1 MTKYVRYKF
10 KNLISYGILDDVSIR
25 EISSSPFGEYN
36 LTGIEVSVSDVRLL
50 APVSPSKIVAIG
62 LNYNS
67 HLDGREAPSVPEAF
81 YKVPTSLIGPEDSI
95 IIPKEVLDNSLSIQ
109 PEAELA
115 VVIGKSCKRATKNN
129 ALDYV
134 LGFTCGNDVSVR
146 PWQKNDLQWWRAK
159 SSDTFAPI
167 GPVIVSGLQ
176 HDNLRLQARIN
187 GKVVQDQNTSDLIH
201 NVPSIIEFV
210 SSVVTLNPGDVIMT
224 GTPGSPGDIKS
235 GDIVEVDIGG
245 IGILKNFVKNEGES
259 I

>member
-1 MTKYVRYKF
+1 MIKYIRYKSG
-10 KNLISYGILDDVSIR
+10 NSISYGILDEDTIK
-25 EISSSPFGEYN
+25 EISSDPFDKYN
-36 LTGIEVSVSDVRLL
+36 LTGIQTKLSEVKIIS
-50 APVSPSKIVAIG
+50 PVSPSKIIAIG

-67 HLDGREAPSVPEAF
+67 HLDGRSAPEVPEAF

-95 IIPKEVLDNSLSIQ
+95 IIPNEVLKQSLSIQ

-115 VVIGKSCKRATKNN
+115 VVIGKSCRRVTKNN
-129 ALDYV
+129 AMDYV

-167 GPVIVSGLQ
+167 GPYIVSGLQ
-176 HDNLRLQARIN
+176 HDNLGLQARIN

-201 NVPSIIEFV
+201 NVPSIIEFI
-210 SSVVTLNPGDVIMT
+210 SSAITLNPGDVIMT

-235 GDIVEVDIGG
+235 GDIVEVEIDG
-245 IGILKNFVKNEGES
+245 IGILKNYVKNE
-259 I
+259 II

>member
-1 MTKYVRYKF
+1 MAKYVRYKF
-10 KNLISYGILDDVSIR
+10 GNSISYGVLDKGMIK
-25 EISSSPFGEYN
+25 EISSNPFEKYGFTGEETN
-36 LTGIEVSVSDVRLL
+36 ISEVKLM

-67 HLDGREAPSVPEAF
+67 HLDGREAPEVPEAF

-95 IIPKEVLDNSLSIQ
+95 INPKEVLENSLTIQ

-115 VVIGKSCKRATKNN
+115 VLIGKSCRRVTKNN
-129 ALDYV
+129 AMDYV

-167 GPVIVSGLQ
+167 GPIIVSELQ

-210 SSVVTLNPGDVIMT
+210 SSAITLNPGDVIMT
-224 GTPGSPGDIKS
+224 GTPGSPGDIKN
-235 GDIVEVDIGG
+235 GDIVEVEIEG
-245 IGILKNFVKNEGES
+245 IGVLKNHVKNESE
-259 I
+259 